1 MKPWSSRHRKYLIS
15 CGRTVIE
22 YLLEEGMRA
31 ERLIPD
37 RIEWLKKPFP
47 ARTYRLKVWV
57 EDLLFI
63 EFFLEDELVFCFSI
77 PEYYRSVESKLS
89 VLIREMREK
98 MGAPDDPE
106 PESARLETAA
116 ADPWFTVRAFCAPS
130 TPPACTAPEA

>member
-1 MKPWSSRHRKYLIS
+1 MKTRNVRQRKYLIA

-37 RIEWLKKPFP
+37 RIEWFKKAFP

-57 EDLLFI
+57 EDLLFM
-63 EFFLEDELVFCFSI
+63 EFFLEDELAFCFAI
-77 PEYYRSVESKLS
+77 PEYYRSVESKLA
-89 VLIREMREK
+89 VLIREMKEK
-98 MGAPDDPE
+98 MGSPFDPDPDTACR
-106 PESARLETAA
+106 ESAAARL
-116 ADPWFTVRAFCAPS
+116 WFTVRAFCVPS